1 MFLYSLES
9 KFHDLFKTHLT
20 FIFKSLLRDP
30 GSFKVKKQIFEWTP
44 SSAHIMAPKTLR
56 SIFYQMEHIWWAP
69 IGLRNSSRLQL
80 GSQLSPTL
88 YHSFIVYLYLV
99 SNAISFLIDFNRYIW
114 SLASLCVDFADP
126 PPLRPPPGLLR
137 FAVHILGAGCQ
148 TLRRKSQLTTN
159 FESP

>member
-1 MFLYSLES
+1 MFLCSLES

-88 YHSFIVYLYLV
+88 YRSFIVTLYIFQRWEIYSWYVNWYNWIIFPHFTVQKYVIFFGQNHTKMTNLWI
-99 SNAISFLIDFNRYIW
+99 AAHQRT
-114 SLASLCVDFADP
+114 
-126 PPLRPPPGLLR
+126 R
-137 FAVHILGAGCQ
+137 F
-148 TLRRKSQLTTN
+148 STN
-159 FESP
+159 

>member
-1 MFLYSLES
+1 MFLCSLES

-88 YHSFIVYLYLV
+88 YRSFIVTLY
-99 SNAISFLIDFNRYIW
+99 ICYRW
-114 SLASLCVDFADP
+114 SRICPQNLCKLCV
-126 PPLRPPPGLLR
+126 
-137 FAVHILGAGCQ
+137 ISMQ
-148 TLRRKSQLTTN
+148 TLYNHCAN
-159 FESP
+159 FVQNVCLHRHAQTKHCLLHV